1 MTKDKKIA
9 QLRVKLR
16 EKQTKMAVA
25 WSKYKATKSRDALGV
40 YNLMSV
46 DIRKIRLQIE
56 NVQSGNLSG
65 MGKPNSAITTYTR

>member
-25 WSKYKATKSRDALGV
+25 WSKYKSTKSRDALGV

-56 NVQSGNLSG
+56 NVQSGDLSG
-65 MGKPNSAITTYTR
+65 MGKSNSAITIYTR